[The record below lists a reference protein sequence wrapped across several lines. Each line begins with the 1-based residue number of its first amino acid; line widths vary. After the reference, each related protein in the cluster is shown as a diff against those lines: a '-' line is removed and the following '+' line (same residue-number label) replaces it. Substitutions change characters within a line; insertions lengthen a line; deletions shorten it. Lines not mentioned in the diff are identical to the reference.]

1 MATNLN
7 PNDLSNA
14 SLDDLIALE
23 STLNLNPTTQE
34 VTQPTPI
41 NPSDSSDLSNAS
53 LDDLIALESTLNPK
67 PTTQEVTQPTPVATN
82 PNVPDQEFEMDDLDS
97 KNDWIQQARTI
108 YNYENKDKKFK
119 GSNKE
124 LSDWFKDRHS
134 SLANN
139 LTNLGTTAYD
149 TSNMSDDVKKAWVQ
163 SLDTYDRTNSDFGTF
178 LRAVGNTFADPLTYV
193 GAVGTAGLGVVAKV
207 AGKGAAKK
215 GLKELLGRFDFKKQL
230 GDEIATQTSKKTA
243 EEFAKTGTAK
253 EVTKEVLKKARK
265 EAAKNVGKSQ
275 KITGS
280 IAGASWGGGFSGAR
294 EALEVG
300 VDKKDEVDLLNIAIG
315 TLAGGVLGGVA
326 GRYLPT
332 GTERIGRSRALGKVG
347 EQAAPIVLKD
357 KVVEQSILKNDNDAS
372 FESNVTERAVENQKE
387 LELNGTIEINIPK
400 GNLTNDN
407 IKTLKNIYS
416 AEGIEV
422 RQVGNRKNQFV
433 GTKTYQPNKEDIK
446 LSDGRTK
453 TETVFA
459 KIKRNL
465 YDDSGL
471 GQAFKNAQT
480 RKGNT
485 SRTIE
490 NNIQQSYK
498 RLEKAVLKDYGIK
511 SFKDLSDGELSLM
524 NKALVADSG
533 AVAALNSRGLNN
545 VVTELQ
551 QMRTNIRNLQDDL
564 LNSGVI
570 DKTSK
575 EGQELEAKITKSM
588 DGDGE
593 LYITRQYE
601 FFADPV
607 AWRNKLKS
615 TDGGQK
621 ILNDAG
627 ALIRN
632 RQTIR
637 HNKGVKKQN
646 SDIEKENKRLFDEW
660 EDGGRVGSAPQERP
674 LYPESGPRYQQYLET
689 KVNEATV
696 QRDLDDILTVPDQA
710 SIFNI
715 LDRDSTTAKA
725 AAKILTRRQDIPK
738 QIRLLLG
745 EYDDPFTNYANT
757 VNRLFTTIET
767 YNYEKEVS
775 RLIDLS
781 EITGAAK
788 YKTGSSDM
796 TASLRSVLPD
806 AGNQDTSIQRI
817 KELNEEALK
826 NNYSDEELRIR
837 TLQILETES
846 GINKPL
852 GGYEAYP
859 EVAEAIRMNNELSPI
874 KRNIFRNYLQFQG
887 YARAAKTVY
896 SPSAVARNFMGSGMM
911 ALGAGYMKPSKLG
924 GIIDIAKALS
934 SDSGNEE
941 LEKMMS
947 KGLALG
953 FIQSG
958 TDFNALK
965 GALADASNKDFFT
978 FQSPLY
984 KSGEQLTKHAKKF
997 NTSAVKLYQGMDD
1010 VWKQF
1015 AFLNERDMQRQ
1026 TLLDKGINP
1035 DDVVRTIRTSTGAE
1049 VPITRLDEE
1058 AARLVGDHMQNYA
1071 NVPILVKKFRRLP
1084 LADFLAFKTEIA
1096 RTSKNIIKNAYNDMR
1111 DGSEIMQKGEQAVD
1125 QNGNPTGLLKG
1136 QHQRNEGRKRLGSAI
1151 ATIGSVPAL
1160 TATSAYLMGMDESV
1174 KDTGYSKSEGMERIL
1189 STDYSRGNN
1198 YLNFGTDQNGK
1209 GRRINLSYINP
1220 WASGSDMITA
1230 AVRALDE
1237 GKNVDDALKKAS
1249 VDGVVKPIIDTLS
1262 LSMVASAVSNMLR
1275 NENEYGQPI
1284 YKDKDSSLDYLK
1296 TTAGEIY
1303 KAFEPGGFKSARDL
1317 ITSADLSKPEG
1328 VKRPKDLVGMEGPDA
1343 EPSLIDRYGIKKGK
1357 TGTKKYLQD
1366 QLTGLA
1372 GIKPEA
1378 YDLNTIF
1385 PLKIKSIERDKRDTI
1400 RSFKDV
1406 YQNRG
1411 ITTVQE
1417 LVDGYRKSLENSYS
1431 YARNVNNLVQQ
1442 YKAAASK
1449 KVNGK
1454 TVVPSP
1460 GDIYKV
1466 ITRGGLFKERMD
1478 KDLLRRI
1485 ISGRYFTKIPNI
1497 KDITKWAEDTK
1508 KETGFR
1514 PPVNESFREIMNLY
1528 GQYQAEYLNP
1538 RQQGTK

>member
-1 MATNLN
+1 
-7 PNDLSNA
+7 
-14 SLDDLIALE
+14 
-23 STLNLNPTTQE
+23 
-34 VTQPTPI
+34 
-41 NPSDSSDLSNAS
+41 
-53 LDDLIALESTLNPK
+53 
-67 PTTQEVTQPTPVATN
+67 
-82 PNVPDQEFEMDDLDS
+82 
-97 KNDWIQQARTI
+97 
-108 YNYENKDKKFK
+108 
-119 GSNKE
+119 
-124 LSDWFKDRHS
+124 
-134 SLANN
+134 
-139 LTNLGTTAYD
+139 
-149 TSNMSDDVKKAWVQ
+149 
-163 SLDTYDRTNSDFGTF
+163 
-178 LRAVGNTFADPLTYV
+178 
-193 GAVGTAGLGVVAKV
+193 
-207 AGKGAAKK
+207 
-215 GLKELLGRFDFKKQL
+215 
-230 GDEIATQTSKKTA
+230 
-243 EEFAKTGTAK
+243 
-253 EVTKEVLKKARK
+253 
-265 EAAKNVGKSQ
+265 
-275 KITGS
+275 
-280 IAGASWGGGFSGAR
+280 
-294 EALEVG
+294 
-300 VDKKDEVDLLNIAIG
+300 
-315 TLAGGVLGGVA
+315 
-326 GRYLPT
+326 
-332 GTERIGRSRALGKVG
+332 
-347 EQAAPIVLKD
+347 
-357 KVVEQSILKNDNDAS
+357 
-372 FESNVTERAVENQKE
+372 
-387 LELNGTIEINIPK
+387 
-400 GNLTNDN
+400 
-407 IKTLKNIYS
+407 
-416 AEGIEV
+416 
-422 RQVGNRKNQFV
+422 
-433 GTKTYQPNKEDIK
+433 
-446 LSDGRTK
+446 
-453 TETVFA
+453 
-459 KIKRNL
+459 
-465 YDDSGL
+465 
-471 GQAFKNAQT
+471 
-480 RKGNT
+480 
-485 SRTIE
+485 
-490 NNIQQSYK
+490 
-498 RLEKAVLKDYGIK
+498 
-511 SFKDLSDGELSLM
+511 M

-660 EDGGRVGSAPQERP
+660 EDGGRVGSAPQERK
-674 LYPESGPRYQQYLET
+674 LYPESGSRYQQYLET

-1160 TATSAYLMGMDESV
+1160 TATSAYLMGMDKSV

-1220 WASGSDMITA
+1220 WAAGSDMITA

-1237 GKNVDDALKKAS
+1237 GENVDGALKKAS
-1249 VDGVVKPIIDTLS
+1249 IDGIVKPIIDTFS
-1262 LSMVASAVSNMLR
+1262 PSMVASVISNIYQDQ
-1275 NENEYGQPI
+1275 NEYGQPI
-1284 YKDKDSSLDYLK
+1284 YNDKDSSLDYLK

-1303 KAFEPGGFKSARDL
+1303 KAFEPGGFKSARD
-1317 ITSADLSKPEG
+1317 IVTSIDNTT
-1328 VKRPKDLVGMEGPDA
+1328 PKQLKAKEWIDA
-1343 EPSLIDRYGIKKGK
+1343 EPFALDMYGIKKGK

-1378 YDLNTIF
+1378 YDLNVIF
-1385 PLKIKSIERDKRDTI
+1385 PLKLKSLERKKRDTI
-1400 RSFKDV
+1400 RTFKDV
-1406 YQNRG
+1406 YQNRAK
-1411 ITTVQE
+1411 TTVQE
-1417 LVDGYRKSLENSYS
+1417 LVDGYRKSLENNYS
-1431 YARNVNNLVQQ
+1431 YAKDVNDLIQQ

-1454 TVVPSP
+1454 TVVPGPAS
-1460 GDIYKV
+1460 ITRV
-1466 ITRGGLFKERMD
+1466 ITRGGLFQDRLD
-1478 KDLLRRI
+1478 RNLLMRI
-1485 ISGRYFTKIPNI
+1485 IKGKFLPKEPNI
-1497 KDITKWAEDTK
+1497 QDIKKWARDTK
-1508 KETGFR
+1508 KETGTS
-1514 PPVNESFREIMNLY
+1514 PPVDEAFKEIINLY
-1528 GQYQAEYLNP
+1528 RQYLVEDLNP
-1538 RQQGTK
+1538 QQQGTK